1 MKKLSKALYESLE
14 ETYGPLWPWP
24 DDYFSDD
31 PFKNLVMTI
40 LSQNTSEANCLRAY
54 KGLREK
60 IDITPMNILR
70 TPLKEIK
77 EAIKPGGLYNL
88 KAKRLRKVAG
98 FVMHEFDGDL
108 GAVLALPKGKAKKQ
122 LMRLPGIGPKTADVI
137 LTTKHS
143 YREVIPVDTHM
154 DRLAKRLGLV
164 GKSAKYEQI
173 QKALK
178 AFIPAKYRER
188 SAGLL
193 WLLAKHT
200 CKPGKPKCKECVLA
214 PLCEYPKKQG

>member
-1 MKKLSKALYESLE
+1 MKRLSKTLYESLE
-14 ETYGPLWPWP
+14 GRYGPLWPWP

-31 PFKNLVMTI
+31 PFKNLVLTI

-54 KGLREK
+54 RGLREMVE
-60 IDITPMNILR
+60 ITPMSILR
-70 TPLKEIK
+70 APLKELK

-98 FVMHEFDGDL
+98 FVMHEFDGNL
-108 GAVLALPKGKAKKQ
+108 GAVLALPKAKAKKQ
-122 LMRLPGIGPKTADVI
+122 LMRLPGIGPKTADVL

-143 YREVIPVDTHM
+143 YTEVIPVDTHM

-164 GKSAKYEQI
+164 RRGANYEVTQA
-173 QKALK
+173 ALK
-178 AFIPAKYRER
+178 EFIPAKYRER

-200 CKPGKPKCKECVLA
+200 CMPGKPRCDECVLVVM
-214 PLCEYPKKQG
+214 CEYPDKNE